1 MNIGVSKNVYK
12 LCRGLMKLMRVQ
24 SDVSKFV
31 VDHAHLP
38 ELCSNV
44 ALRSAHAEVSSSHKT
59 LY

>member
-1 MNIGVSKNVYK
+1 MH
-12 LCRGLMKLMRVQ
+12 VQ

-44 ALRSAHAEVSSSHKT
+44 ALRMQKFHQAIKHFIRVCQSAQPLPKICCC
-59 LY
+59 